1 MSLSAPFIWRPVGTT
16 LLTAAIALAGVIG
29 YVVLPVA
36 PLPQVEYPTISIN
49 SGLPGASAQTM
60 AASVATPLERQFS
73 HIAGISEM
81 TSSSSLGGTNI
92 TLQFDLNRDIN
103 GAARDVQAAINA
115 ARTYLPSNLPSNPGY
130 RKVNAADSPI
140 MMIGLTS
147 NNTDI
152 TTIYDLASNVM
163 MQRLSQ
169 IEGVGQVSVQGGAQP
184 VLRRFRPL
192 RAVVPRQ
199 WQSRGGVRLARQRH
213 GGKCRGLG
221 HAGPA
226 EVFSEPHAGQLLQR

>member
-115 ARTYLPSNLPSNPGY
+115 ARTSLPSNLPSNPGY

-140 MMIGLTS
+140 MMIGLT
-147 NNTDI
+147 
-152 TTIYDLASNVM
+152 
-163 MQRLSQ
+163 
-169 IEGVGQVSVQGGAQP
+169 
-184 VLRRFRPL
+184 
-192 RAVVPRQ
+192 
-199 WQSRGGVRLARQRH
+199 
-213 GGKCRGLG
+213 
-221 HAGPA
+221 
-226 EVFSEPHAGQLLQR
+226 